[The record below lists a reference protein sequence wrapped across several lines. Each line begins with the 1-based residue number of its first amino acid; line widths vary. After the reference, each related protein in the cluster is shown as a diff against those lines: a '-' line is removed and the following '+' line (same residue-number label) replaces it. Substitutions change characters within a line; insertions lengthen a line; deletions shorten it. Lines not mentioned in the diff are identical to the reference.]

1 MGSGKLNDWLQL
13 VGLLGVL
20 GGLMFVGMQLR
31 QDREIA
37 SINSVEDASASMF
50 YWAELV
56 ADHPQ
61 VWAKGLSGE
70 SLSAEESTAFLALA
84 RALELSYFA
93 AWNRAR
99 RMESEELANRWVRE
113 AAFDIHTS
121 PGLLEFWRKHQ
132 ERMDRIGISGTIGE
146 DWITAIDDQLI
157 RFQSNSSD

>member
-56 ADHPQ
+56 ADHPKSGP
-61 VWAKGLSGE
+61 KGCPVKAYQQKNLLLFGHWLERLSC
-70 SLSAEESTAFLALA
+70 
-84 RALELSYFA
+84 
-93 AWNRAR
+93 
-99 RMESEELANRWVRE
+99 
-113 AAFDIHTS
+113 ITS
-121 PGLLEFWRKHQ
+121 PPGTVPGEWSLRNWRIDGLEKPRSTFIRLQDCWNSGGNTRRGWIASEFQGLLAK
-132 ERMDRIGISGTIGE
+132 IGL
-146 DWITAIDDQLI
+146 QL
-157 RFQSNSSD
+157 